1 MVKEKYDIEAGVF
14 RKFYKETGSD
24 YLWFFTSHLDE
35 AGNSNSYMFQA
46 KYKDGGV
53 ELNAYTSFDGNL
65 DNIYLAEQNGYLYV
79 VTSGKQV
86 AELFKFDVAD
96 VEAGVIQNTYLYDC
110 VKDGKKVKLTAVRMP
125 NGICCFEAYGD
136 YLYILYDAGVIR
148 VATDFGDVTYQ
159 SKNSSYKV
167 DSLEPSKY
175 ISFGLTGV
183 SASGGALVEETKTLY
198 VTARNS
204 YLYKLTL
211 SDVDTLKIGDDLKC
225 QTVEDIYFDTLEN
238 GLKVYLY
245 VNKNMHNNYVTFTT
259 KYGSINNEFTLDKD
273 EKFYKVPN
281 GIAHFLEHK
290 VFVQEHD
297 PQPEDYFARSGGL
310 SNAYTTF
317 KNTTYL
323 FSSCKNVVEN
333 VCFLLDFVQNI
344 YLTDEN
350 VESEKGIITQEINM
364 CNDRPGDL
372 LYDTIR
378 KNTIKNNPFK
388 ESIIGT
394 IDEVNSITKEMKER
408 YGVEFIKKD
417 VNQGNDV
424 EGYTISSKY
433 VWYQDIEPKL
443 EDDEDTKGRIKIYT
457 IDEENNQ
464 LQVLDIPYELKTQKD
479 GTTKREYT
487 KLEDLPST
495 ASFFQYQQIINPR
508 TEIVPSH
515 NVIET
520 HICRYGKDYRYQVA
534 PNPIKELRS
543 RTCDNTSVGR
553 VPGAA
558 ISTDFTC
565 N

>member
-1 MVKEKYDIEAGVF
+1 MEKKQVSKSKLWMFVFAGLFVVSVALAVWMVMLMPKERTYEAPSGNIIDVVSLENSEWLYATSDGTLVKMADEDNIEDTYSIIKMVKEKYDIEAGVF

-46 KYKDGGV
+46 KYKDGDV

-225 QTVEDIYFDTLEN
+225 QTVEDIYFDT
-238 GLKVYLY
+238 
-245 VNKNMHNNYVTFTT
+245 
-259 KYGSINNEFTLDKD
+259 IPAKD
-273 EKFYKVPN
+273 
-281 GIAHFLEHK
+281 
-290 VFVQEHD
+290 
-297 PQPEDYFARSGGL
+297 
-310 SNAYTTF
+310 
-317 KNTTYL
+317 
-323 FSSCKNVVEN
+323 NVVW
-333 VCFLLDFVQNI
+333 
-344 YLTDEN
+344 Y
-350 VESEKGIITQEINM
+350 
-364 CNDRPGDL
+364 
-372 LYDTIR
+372 
-378 KNTIKNNPFK
+378 K
-388 ESIIGT
+388 ESDGIGYVRH
-394 IDEVNSITKEMKER
+394 DSSSKITKLNFKTEE
-408 YGVEFIKKD
+408 VEFDFNLEFNINKII
-417 VNQGNDV
+417 QG
-424 EGYTISSKY
+424 ET
-433 VWYQDIEPKL
+433 
-443 EDDEDTKGRIKIYT
+443 EDDI
-457 IDEENNQ
+457 
-464 LQVLDIPYELKTQKD
+464 
-479 GTTKREYT
+479 
-487 KLEDLPST
+487 
-495 ASFFQYQQIINPR
+495 FFP
-508 TEIVPSH
+508 
-515 NVIET
+515 
-520 HICRYGKDYRYQVA
+520 
-534 PNPIKELRS
+534 
-543 RTCDNTSVGR
+543 
-553 VPGAA
+553 
-558 ISTDFTC
+558 
-565 N
+565 